1 MDLNRLYYKD
11 AYMKE
16 FTAKVVSCQ
25 EDKKG
30 YAVVLDNTAFYPEG
44 GGQPCD
50 LGTIGDANV
59 NYVGEKDENVV
70 HYMDKALEVG
80 TEVKGVIDWERRFD
94 LMQQHSAEHIVSG
107 MFHEKYGYNNVGF
120 HMGNDMITLDLDGE
134 LTWEQVQEI
143 ELKANKYVWDNVEC
157 RIFTAKGEELKNIE
171 YRSKKELEGD
181 VRLVEFP
188 GADMCAC
195 CGTHVKYSGE
205 LGIIKMFSCQA
216 YKGGV
221 RIEMLCGKRAFDY
234 ITAVMEQNKEISNLL
249 SAKIKET
256 AKAVDRLLN
265 ENQSLKS
272 SVIEMQKARLDAV
285 VKEYA
290 GKDSVLLCEKGLDP
304 NGVRNLATLLLENGC
319 TGKIGV
325 FSGSDDEGYKY
336 AVCEKDGDLRQFV
349 KDMNTSLNGR
359 GGGKPFFAQGS
370 VSCNWSD
377 IEKFFNALE
386 VNYEK

>member
-11 AYMKE
+11 AYIKE
-16 FTAKVVSCQ
+16 FTANVIKCD

-50 LGTIGDANV
+50 LGVIDDATV
-59 NYVGEKDENVV
+59 IYVCEKGEEII
-70 HYMDKALEVG
+70 HYTDKPLEVG
-80 TEVKGVIDWERRFD
+80 AKVNGSIDWERRFD

-120 HMGNDMITLDLDGE
+120 HMGSDMITLDLDGE

-143 ELKANKYVWDNVEC
+143 ELKANKYVWSNKEC
-157 RIFTAKGEELKNIE
+157 KIFTAKGNELKNME
-171 YRSKKELEGD
+171 YRSKKELEGE

-188 GADMCAC
+188 GADLCAC
-195 CGTHVKYSGE
+195 CGTHVRYSGE

-234 ITAVMEQNKEISNLL
+234 ITEVMEQNKEISNLL
-249 SAKIKET
+249 SAKAKET
-256 AKAVDRLLN
+256 AKAVNRLLN

-272 SVIEMQKARLDAV
+272 AAIEMQNKRLEEI

-290 GKDSVLLCEKGLDP
+290 GKENVVICENGLDP
-304 NGVRNLATLLLENGC
+304 NAVRNLANMLMECGC
-319 TGKIGV
+319 KGRIAV
-325 FSGSDDEGYKY
+325 FSGNDDEGYKY

-349 KDMNTSLNGR
+349 KEMNGALNGR

-370 VSCNWSD
+370 VNAVWTE
-377 IEKFFNALE
+377 IENFLKA
-386 VNYEK
+386 

>member
-11 AYMKE
+11 AYIKE
-16 FTAKVVSCQ
+16 FTAKVVSCC

-30 YAVVLDNTAFYPEG
+30 YAVILENTAFYPEG

-50 LGTIGDANV
+50 LGTLGDAKV
-59 NYVGEKDENVV
+59 NYVGEKDEEVI
-70 HYMDKALEVG
+70 HYVDKALEVG

-120 HMGNDMITLDLDGE
+120 HMGADMITLDLDGE
-134 LTWEQVQEI
+134 LTWEEVQEI
-143 ELKANKYVWDNVEC
+143 ELKANKYVWSNVEC
-157 RIFTAKGEELKNIE
+157 KIFTSEGEELKALE
-171 YRSKKELEGD
+171 YRSKKELEGA

-188 GADMCAC
+188 GADLCAC

-205 LGIIKMFSCQA
+205 LGIIKMFSCQG

-221 RIEMLCGKRAFDY
+221 RIEMLCGKRAFDH
-234 ITAVMEQNKEISNLL
+234 ITAVMEQNKEISSRL
-249 SAKIKET
+249 SAKVKET

-265 ENQSLKS
+265 ENQALKS
-272 SVIEMQKARLDAV
+272 TVIEMQFAKLESI

-290 GKDSVLLCEKGLDP
+290 GKDSVIINESNLDP
-304 NGVRNLATLLLENGC
+304 NGVRNLANMLMENGC
-319 TGKIGV
+319 TGKIAV
-325 FSGSDDEGYKY
+325 FSGDDEDGYKY
-336 AVCEKDGDLRQFV
+336 AICEKEGDLREFI
-349 KDMNTSLNGR
+349 KEMNKTLNGR

-370 VSCNWSD
+370 VSAKWNE
-377 IEKFFNALE
+377 IEGFFNA
-386 VNYEK
+386 